1 MTKLL
6 TRTCH
11 RGAILR
17 PLSLIAGLYVGA
29 MAIPGR
35 AEASVVGRQ
44 GIEIEGPQ
52 DRRGFYMGAGLGF
65 GAVFFRSP
73 LFASTY
79 KDSANVI
86 PAGRL
91 ELSLGGG
98 VTKRFTLG
106 ANLYLGTYAGRNF
119 GPRVL
124 FGGDVEG
131 YGFIVKGLFVRT
143 GLGLAGVPAG
153 DFRSI
158 KLGLGGLLGLG
169 YEFWLNQTAALAV
182 SLNYD
187 LRAVPGDGL
196 RHTPYLGVRS
206 PGTEAQPW

>member
-1 MTKLL
+1 MKPSLPSTIV
-6 TRTCH
+6 RAAA
-11 RGAILR
+11 RR
-17 PLSLIAGLYVGA
+17 PLLLAAALYVGGT
-29 MAIPGR
+29 AI
-35 AEASVVGRQ
+35 ASSAHASVVGRR

-52 DRRGFYMGAGLGF
+52 DRRGVYIGAGIGF
-65 GAVFFRSP
+65 GATFFASP

-79 KDSANVI
+79 KDASNVI

-106 ANLYLGTYAGRNF
+106 ANLYAGLYATNKF
-119 GPRVL
+119 GGVKPL

-131 YGFIVKGLFVRT
+131 YVFIVKGFFIRT
-143 GLGLAGVPAG
+143 GLGVAGVPSG
-153 DFRSI
+153 DGQRI
-158 KLGLGGLLGLG
+158 KLGVGGLLGLG

-182 SLNYD
+182 NVNYD

-196 RHTPYLGVRS
+196 RHTPYLGLRF
-206 PGTEAQPW
+206 AWY

>member
-1 MTKLL
+1 MTAL
-6 TRTCH
+6 RH
-11 RGAILR
+11 RASFS
-17 PLSLIAGLYVGA
+17 PLAMLAAVAGLYVGG
-29 MAIPGR
+29 MALPGR

-44 GIEIEGPQ
+44 GIEIEGAQ
-52 DRRGFYMGAGLGF
+52 DRRGFYIGAGLGF
-65 GAVFFRSP
+65 GASFFASP

-106 ANLYLGTYAGRNF
+106 ANLYIGTYASAKF
-119 GPRVL
+119 GPKPL

-196 RHTPYLGVRS
+196 RHTPYVGLRF
-206 PGTEAQPW
+206 AWY

>member
-1 MTKLL
+1 MTDFM
-6 TRTCH
+6 TRH
-11 RGAILR
+11 SPRGAILR
-17 PLSLIAGLYVGA
+17 SLSLISMTSGLYVGA
-29 MAIPGR
+29 LAIPGQ
-35 AEASVVGRQ
+35 AEASVVGRK

-52 DRRGFYMGAGLGF
+52 DRRGFYVGAGLGF

-79 KDSANVI
+79 KDADNVI

-119 GPRVL
+119 GPKVL

-131 YGFIVKGLFVRT
+131 YAFIVRGFFVRT
-143 GLGLAGVPAG
+143 GLGVAGLPGG
-153 DFRSI
+153 DGRI
-158 KLGLGGLLGLG
+158 HLGMGGLLGLG
-169 YEFWLNQTAALAV
+169 YEFWLNQTAALSV
-182 SLNYD
+182 NLNYD
-187 LRAVPGDGL
+187 LRVVPGDGL
-196 RHTPYLGVRS
+196 RHTPYLGLRF
-206 PGTEAQPW
+206 AWY

>member
-1 MTKLL
+1 MTLA
-6 TRTCH
+6 R
-11 RGAILR
+11 ASS
-17 PLSLIAGLYVGA
+17 PLALFAAVAGLYVGGLA
-29 MAIPGR
+29 LPAV

-52 DRRGFYMGAGLGF
+52 DRRGFYVGAGIGF
-65 GAVFFRSP
+65 GASFFASP

-79 KDSANVI
+79 KDAANVI

-106 ANLYLGTYAGRNF
+106 ANLYVGTYASAKF
-119 GPRVL
+119 GPKPL

-153 DFRSI
+153 DFKHIR
-158 KLGLGGLLGLG
+158 LGIGGLLGLG
-169 YEFWLNQTAALAV
+169 YEFWLNQSAALAV
-182 SLNYD
+182 NLNYD
-187 LRAVPGDGL
+187 LRVVPGDGL
-196 RHTPYLGVRS
+196 RHTPYLGVRF
-206 PGTEAQPW
+206 AWY